1 MAYELLYRGVPEK
14 SQTCCEAGT
23 ENHGS
28 HDRQPG
34 CSMGQPGFLL
44 AKAVFKGSWAQKEA
58 EIEKIEIG
66 CANRVRNVFN
76 EWNSY
81 GINDG

>member
-1 MAYELLYRGVPEK
+1 M
-14 SQTCCEAGT
+14 
-23 ENHGS
+23 N
-28 HDRQPG
+28 
-34 CSMGQPGFLL
+34 CSMEVCQKKPNLLQNRDGKPRVSRQTAGLLTGQPGFLS